1 MIVQNKKAIV
11 LLMTLM
17 FIMAISALIIKNL
30 NDANSYI
37 EESNSDTY
45 YIKSLISVDNIKN
58 EFFDYF
64 LKNKEQIP
72 SLLENESLQEGV
84 DLEYGDIKA
93 KVSFKKYED
102 RYDINALAKED
113 KAKIKDI
120 ENLFLENNVFGFSV
134 FKTLVISYIKKYGDI
149 DNFEQI
155 NTLVELFIEKA
166 ESDEIKTIQ
175 DNLSFIDTKK
185 QTAIIGHLDIEHSN
199 RLVISD
205 FIFDITEKKIKGF
218 NIAFK

>member
-1 MIVQNKKAIV
+1 MLVQNKKAIV

-37 EESNSDTY
+37 EESNSDNY

-72 SLLENESLQEGV
+72 LLLGDESLQEGV

-102 RYDINALAKED
+102 RYDINDLAKKD
-113 KAKIKDI
+113 KVKIKEI
-120 ENLFLENNVFGFSV
+120 ENLFLDNNVFGFSV
-134 FKTLVISYIKKYGDI
+134 FKNLVVSYIKKYGNI

-155 NTLVELFIEKA
+155 NTLVELFIEKL
-166 ESDEIKTIQ
+166 ESDDIKTIQ
-175 DNLSFIDTKK
+175 DNLSFIDTEK
-185 QTAIIGHLDIEHSN
+185 QTAIIGHLDITHSN
-199 RLVISD
+199 RFVISD
-205 FIFDITEKKIKGF
+205 FIFDITDKKIKGF